1 MIIIIIIIIIIIKI
15 VIIKII
21 IMIAIKII
29 IGLCCKPLK
38 KYPSQGLIQQNNLGS
53 GNHTNLYF
61 SFNNG
66 TFGL

>member
-1 MIIIIIIIIIIIKI
+1 
-15 VIIKII
+15 
-21 IMIAIKII
+21 MIAIKII

-38 KYPSQGLIQQNNLGS
+38 KYPSQGLIQQDNLGS
-53 GNHTNLYF
+53 GSHTNLYF